1 MTAQIDDRLITA
13 EIKEKKVAEKEYDEA
28 IRHGQT
34 ATLLRQS
41 EETLDTFTVDSV
53 WLWGACYIINNS
65 FRLD

>member
-1 MTAQIDDRLITA
+1 MTAQIDDHLITA

-41 EETLDTFTVDSV
+41 EETLDTFTVGSV
-53 WLWGACYIINNS
+53 
-65 FRLD
+65 